1 MADLNKIAKV
11 IDAFAD
17 YVDAT
22 ESAKTAAA
30 TAARTARIDKI
41 ATLHATAHGED
52 FPEDARR
59 KLASADEAA
68 LDIVENLLAKQGG
81 VVTPLGA
88 PADPET
94 SIPSTTKEAAADA
107 DARFLGWIVS

>member
-17 YVDAT
+17 YVDEI

-41 ATLHATAHGED
+41 AALHATAHGED

-59 KLASADEAA
+59 KLASADEAS
-68 LDIVENLLAKQGG
+68 LDIVENLLTKQGG

-88 PADPET
+88 PADTET
-94 SIPSTTKEAAADA
+94 PLLKTTKEAADDA
-107 DARFLGWIVS
+107 DARFVNWIVS